1 MVFTQHLREVNET
14 YFQHFGM
21 AIRFAGWMFVGALV
35 CLVHAILPF
44 VFERTGSRIVKNLNF
59 RMVEARSAK
68 ATSEVPQHSE
78 MQSS

>member
-35 CLVHAILPF
+35 CLVHAIFPF
-44 VFERTGSRIVKNLNF
+44 VFERTGSGIVKNLNF
-59 RMVEARSAK
+59 RMVEARSAE
-68 ATSEVPQHSE
+68 AVSELPQNSKV
-78 MQSS
+78 QST